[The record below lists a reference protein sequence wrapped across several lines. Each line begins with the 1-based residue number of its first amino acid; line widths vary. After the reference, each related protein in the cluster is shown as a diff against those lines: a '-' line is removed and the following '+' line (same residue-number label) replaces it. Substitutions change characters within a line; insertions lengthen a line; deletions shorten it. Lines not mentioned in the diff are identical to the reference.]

1 MRTRLA
7 VALGSSA
14 LLAGGTL
21 LAAPPAGAT
30 DYPVSAFDVTYG
42 QTYTRGTITWYA
54 RSVVVAGEHKSVDVN
69 SCRGTTAFTL
79 DSGNNQMGV
88 GLSGSVCGSSGTF
101 SILVPADAPGGAAVV
116 RVCLDN
122 GADGPQVVYLKC
134 VRYGHP

>member
-7 VALGSSA
+7 VALGSAA
-14 LLAGGTL
+14 LTCGAL
-21 LAAPPAGAT
+21 LAAPPAGAA
-30 DYPVSAFDVTYG
+30 DYPVSSFDVTYG
-42 QTYTRGTITWYA
+42 QTYTRGTITWYG

-79 DSGNNQMGV
+79 DSQSHQMGV
-88 GLSGSVCGSSGTF
+88 GLSGNVCGASDTF
-101 SILVPADAPGGAAVV
+101 SFLVPADAPGGAAVV

-134 VRYGHP
+134 ARYGHP